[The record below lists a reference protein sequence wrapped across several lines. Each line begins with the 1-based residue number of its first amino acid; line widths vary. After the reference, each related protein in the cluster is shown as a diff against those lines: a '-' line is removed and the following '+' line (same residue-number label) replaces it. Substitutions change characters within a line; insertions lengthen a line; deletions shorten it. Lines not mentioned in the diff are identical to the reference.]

1 MTRYFYE
8 IEYYDHIVKS
18 VFRRFLPEYKFQY
31 CSGYSVYFLD
41 GGTEVRITLQSV
53 PSQCGAMFFTGDL
66 KYLKVARYMAAAFQ
80 YIFLWVTGEKSLI
93 NLSQEC
99 AEIQELLGE
108 DWGNEDYEEEDYDD
122 EDYEEEDY
130 DDEDYEEE

>member
-8 IEYYDHIVKS
+8 IEFYDRIVKS

-53 PSQCGAMFFTGDL
+53 PSQCGAMFFTGE

-80 YIFLWVTGEKSLI
+80 YIFLWVTAGEKLLI
-93 NLSQEC
+93 NLAQEC
-99 AEIQELLGE
+99 ADVQELLGE
-108 DWGNEDYEEEDYDD
+108 NWGNEDYEEEDYDD
-122 EDYEEEDY
+122 EDY
-130 DDEDYEEE
+130 DDEDYEEED